1 MATKEITPPVFPCN
15 DIYQSAYLQL
25 HGNTPQLSLQGGR
38 VVFLHDATPAL
49 YSLLSK
55 FSDSSE
61 TVPLSKFVSALKS
74 LRGQMIAMRPAR

>member
-1 MATKEITPPVFPCN
+1 MATTQTHSPVFPSS

-25 HGNTPQLSLQGGR
+25 NGNAPTLTLQGGR
-38 VVFLHDATPAL
+38 VVFLHDADPSL

-55 FSDSSE
+55 FNDNSE